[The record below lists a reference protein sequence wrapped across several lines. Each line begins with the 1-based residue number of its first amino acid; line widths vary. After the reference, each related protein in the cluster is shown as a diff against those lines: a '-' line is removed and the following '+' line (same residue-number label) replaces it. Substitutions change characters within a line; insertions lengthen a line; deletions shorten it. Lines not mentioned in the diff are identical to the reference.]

1 MEISNTLLAAMMF
14 VMILSMGIMNI
25 IAWLAGIADQ
35 RSENKI
41 SWILISWLVLLLIA
55 QLNMFWHTL
64 DILSIEDLKF
74 GGFLYIIVG
83 PILVFFAT
91 SVMLP
96 GASQDESN
104 GMRGHYFGVSRRFF
118 AILALLQVWDIG
130 VDTVLGKGFS
140 VADIFSVAILALA
153 LALTSS
159 QHARLHTIGTAV
171 AWLIFLAALSLRGFG
186 VTV

>member
-1 MEISNTLLAAMMF
+1 MEISNTLIAAIMF

-25 IAWLAGIADQ
+25 LSWLAGIASH
-35 RSENKI
+35 RSEQKI
-41 SWILISWLVLLLIA
+41 GWILISWLVLLLIA

-83 PILVFFAT
+83 PILIFFAT

-96 GASQDESN
+96 GALPAESN

-118 AILALLQVWDIG
+118 AILALLQLWDIG
-130 VDTVLGKGFS
+130 VDMVLGKGFS
-140 VADIFSVAILALA
+140 GMDIFSVAVLALA
-153 LALTSS
+153 LALMSS
-159 QHARLHTIGTAV
+159 QHARFHVVGTAV
-171 AWLIFLAALSLRGFG
+171 AWLLFLASLSLRGFG
-186 VTV
+186 VVA

>member
-1 MEISNTLLAAMMF
+1 MDISNTLLAAIMF

-25 IAWLAGIADQ
+25 LSWLAGIASHP
-35 RSENKI
+35 SEQKFD
-41 SWILISWLVLLLIA
+41 WILVSWLVLLLIA

-74 GGFLYIIVG
+74 GGFLYIVTG

-96 GASQDESN
+96 EASQAESN

-118 AILALLQVWDIG
+118 AILALLQLWDIG
-130 VDTVLGKGFS
+130 LGMVLGKGFS
-140 VADIFSVAILALA
+140 GADIFSVAMLALA

-159 QHARLHTIGTAV
+159 RHARLHQVGTVV
-171 AWLIFLAALSLRGFG
+171 AWVLFLAALSLRGFG
-186 VTV
+186 VAV